1 MNVSKSI
8 IYLKNEVLHITSRP
22 IHNEQDKDRQEDFK
36 KLNETISKY
45 FVQELFIFDELQFV
59 THLKVEHE

>member
-1 MNVSKSI
+1 MKFHILRQDQSIMNKIKIDRKS
-8 IYLKNEVLHITSRP
+8 
-22 IHNEQDKDRQEDFK
+22 FK

-45 FVQELFIFDELQFV
+45 PVQELFIFDELQFV